1 MTTFYHEIK
10 IKKIVLLA
18 TPVLR
23 KGSVVWTHA
32 GRRSK
37 TLVLASLGLN
47 CVNVLKISSNKKS
60 STSDSSE
67 TSPLGDGVI
76 GNLSCWRREASGGVM
91 TFVDSIRLAEVW
103 FELDVNFESVFEQ
116 GSPNSES

>member
-1 MTTFYHEIK
+1 MTTFYNGKKQIK
-10 IKKIVLLA
+10 EIVLLA

-32 GRRSK
+32 GRRPS
-37 TLVLASLGLN
+37 TPVLASLGLY

-76 GNLSCWRREASGGVM
+76 GSLSCWREASGGVM
-91 TFVDSIRLAEVW
+91 TLVDSIRLAEV
-103 FELDVNFESVFEQ
+103 
-116 GSPNSES
+116 

>member
-23 KGSVVWTHA
+23 KGSVVWIHA
-32 GRRSK
+32 GGRPS
-37 TLVLASLGLN
+37 TSVLASLGLN

-76 GNLSCWRREASGGVM
+76 GNLSCWREASGGVM
-91 TFVDSIRLAEVW
+91 TFVDSIRLADVW
-103 FELDVNFESVFEQ
+103 FEVHVHFESVFEL